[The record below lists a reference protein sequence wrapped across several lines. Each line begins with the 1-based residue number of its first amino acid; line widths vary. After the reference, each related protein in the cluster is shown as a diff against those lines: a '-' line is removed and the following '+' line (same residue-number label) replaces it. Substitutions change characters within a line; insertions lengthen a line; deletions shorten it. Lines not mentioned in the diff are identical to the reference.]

1 MASLLFLADRGV
13 VPGLASVTL
22 IRRAAAALRDFRAD
36 LAEGIA
42 ASRRDHQLR
51 RLRRNMDR
59 RLLKDL
65 GLDRDRC

>member
-1 MASLLFLADRGV
+1 MARLLSLADRGV

-36 LAEGIA
+36 LAEGIV

-59 RLLKDL
+59 RLLQDL